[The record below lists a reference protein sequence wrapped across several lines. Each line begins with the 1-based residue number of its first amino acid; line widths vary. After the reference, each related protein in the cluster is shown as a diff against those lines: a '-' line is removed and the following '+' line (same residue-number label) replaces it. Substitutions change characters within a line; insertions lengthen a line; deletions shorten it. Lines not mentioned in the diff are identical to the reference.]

1 MPLTFEKSGLKRN
14 STPFIPPGNRHELTT
29 TTNSSTKSVGMKA
42 FDARSMPPR
51 TPRTMMKWQMQS
63 IATVHKTGFTGD
75 AEKSAK

>member
-1 MPLTFEKSGLKRN
+1 
-14 STPFIPPGNRHELTT
+14 
-29 TTNSSTKSVGMKA
+29 MKA